1 MPSYPHS
8 LYKHWFKHSSF
19 ILWVSISKIKFPLWN
34 QEIHQTSMHEHCGIC
49 SRPFK
54 ATNEVEESKI
64 KWADSQAVLRDAA
77 FPILVYVVIS
87 SCCPWVNVSAIK
99 SSQCIGKKGVKL
111 GVIVDIVRDQCWVR
125 EFDMKIV
132 EIALRDSNKNFLE
145 VSYCSSQ
152 RQCSMWRDSTYF
164 EIVSFECW
172 NLSPRCQ
179 TESPVTQA
187 YRKIAACSSTL
198 TSLQDVMKPQ
208 ISWRWAQK
216 DMNTCSC
223 IPSSLKIWSWCPWI
237 NLLTQASPERADVW

>member
-1 MPSYPHS
+1 M
-8 LYKHWFKHSSF
+8 
-19 ILWVSISKIKFPLWN
+19 SI
-34 QEIHQTSMHEHCGIC
+34 HERCGIC

-54 ATNEVEESKI
+54 ATNKVEELKI
-64 KWADSQAVLRDAA
+64 KWAHSQAVLHDAA
-77 FPILVYVVIS
+77 FLILVYVVIS

-111 GVIVDIVRDQCWVR
+111 GVIV
-125 EFDMKIV
+125 EIV

-152 RQCSMWRDSTYF
+152 RQCNMWRDSTYF
-164 EIVSFECW
+164 EIVSFEHW
-172 NLSPRCQ
+172 NLSPRCW

-198 TSLQDVMKPQ
+198 TPLWDVMKPQ

-223 IPSSLKIWSWCPWI
+223 IPSSLKIQSGWMFMNQLADPGFSRKSWCV
-237 NLLTQASPERADVW
+237 NLVLLWLKLGDLLLWGIK